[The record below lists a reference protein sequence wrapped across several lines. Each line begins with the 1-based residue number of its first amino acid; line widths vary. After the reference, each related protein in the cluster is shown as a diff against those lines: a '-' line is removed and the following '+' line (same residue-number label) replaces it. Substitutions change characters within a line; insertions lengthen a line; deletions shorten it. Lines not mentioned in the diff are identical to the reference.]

1 MSWQR
6 LRSMSTRPCGIAA
19 YRVARTF
26 AAIRPMSAFA
36 SSALVA
42 RVAPAASAVSARKAI
57 GGASQSSRPNDIARA
72 HLSFPF
78 SASRALV
85 VVGTHAR

>member
-1 MSWQR
+1 MSSA
-6 LRSMSTRPCGIAA
+6 SML
-19 YRVARTF
+19 
-26 AAIRPMSAFA
+26 A
-36 SSALVA
+36 SSVA
-42 RVAPAASAVSARKAI
+42 APAVTRFGKKAQGVSARKAI

>member
-1 MSWQR
+1 
-6 LRSMSTRPCGIAA
+6 
-19 YRVARTF
+19 
-26 AAIRPMSAFA
+26 
-36 SSALVA
+36 VA